1 MYKRLLT
8 TLLIILT
15 PIVLLLLAYFLVLG
29 LTPMTI
35 EQTQTIDFV
44 QKGSELQLNYT
55 AKEYSHLEDVQ
66 DVMKGVKIVFIVGLL
81 LLFGLVVYSWKD
93 RKRLL
98 KYGGVSTVVFV
109 GVVLMFSLVAF
120 KYTFTFFHQIFFPQ
134 GNWQF
139 AVDSLLIQTFPL
151 EFFISI
157 SRNIFLLTLGLGI
170 LFIVISYLLKH
181 DHKSKRS

>member
-1 MYKRLLT
+1 ML
-8 TLLIILT
+8 
-15 PIVLLLLAYFLVLG
+15 FC
-29 LTPMTI
+29 
-35 EQTQTIDFV
+35 
-44 QKGSELQLNYT
+44 
-55 AKEYSHLEDVQ
+55 
-66 DVMKGVKIVFIVGLL
+66 FIVGLL